1 MYALCI
7 WRCVYISI
15 CDDFTD
21 ASCMSPPSYNK
32 EPHYNRECR
41 EGNST
46 SLSANN
52 TPPNSAQYTNQ
63 GMCDSMLT
71 LNCMY

>member
-21 ASCMSPPSYNK
+21 ASFMSPPR
-32 EPHYNRECR
+32 EPFHDREYI

-52 TPPNSAQYTNQ
+52 TPPPSAQYTNQ
-63 GMCDSMLT
+63 GMIVC
-71 LNCMY
+71 